1 MAKHRYRKTKRAAE
15 ISTAVVI
22 VLGLGAA
29 VAGVALYNHLKPV
42 TPAPLPPNSPVPPGL
57 LPNPNPPPAVPPSSI
72 IGTLDQRLR

>member
-1 MAKHRYRKTKRAAE
+1 VAKRRGHKKTKRAAE

-57 LPNPNPPPAVPPSSI
+57 LPNPSPPAMPPSSV